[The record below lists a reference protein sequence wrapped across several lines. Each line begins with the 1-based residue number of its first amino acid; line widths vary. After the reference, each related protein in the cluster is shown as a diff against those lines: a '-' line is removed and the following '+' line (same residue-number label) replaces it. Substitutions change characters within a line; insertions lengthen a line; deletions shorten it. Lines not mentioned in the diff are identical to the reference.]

1 MRTLGNLTLSAVLAL
16 FCSLVVAGLFLPV
29 YGIFEGGT
37 HNCLNDGIGEC
48 ASIVPL
54 SALIYGPLF
63 SIAGVLV
70 GTPIFMVIF
79 ACCSSRSSPG

>member
-1 MRTLGNLTLSAVLAL
+1 M
-16 FCSLVVAGLFLPV
+16 
-29 YGIFEGGT
+29 

-48 ASIVPL
+48 ISIVPL

-70 GTPIFMVIF
+70 GTPIFMMIV